1 MTDGDCDVMNNYIKK
16 YASVLMELLTL
27 LDHLPSPSVFCG
39 VRVVY
44 LSSFMCCIFCF
55 VCLRCVSCAQPLSL
69 HCSFL
74 IIITPSDFYT
84 VYFAFN
90 SRFIWI
96 VLMCTRYN
104 IM

>member
-16 YASVLMELLTL
+16 YAGVLMELLTL

-74 IIITPSDFYT
+74 IITPSDFYT